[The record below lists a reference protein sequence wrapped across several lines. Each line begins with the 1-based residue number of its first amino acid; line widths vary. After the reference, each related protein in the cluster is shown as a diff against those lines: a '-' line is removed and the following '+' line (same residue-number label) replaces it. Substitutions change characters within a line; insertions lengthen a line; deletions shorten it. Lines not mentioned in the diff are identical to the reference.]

1 MRHTYTAANGIS
13 NYVVEEGNLGA
24 QKCMDDFG
32 GPNQWN
38 LLIKTAEG
46 RWEDVQWMNVN
57 KIQQFFKT
65 KLPVYKEYLPKATQ
79 KYSLN

>member
-1 MRHTYTAANGIS
+1 MKHTYTASNGIS
-13 NYVVEEGNLGA
+13 NFVVEEGNLGA

-38 LLIKTAEG
+38 LLVKTAEG
-46 RWEDVQWMNVN
+46 RLEDVQCMNVH

-65 KLPVYKEYLPKATQ
+65 KLPVYGEQSKQTQ
-79 KYSLN
+79 YKLA

>member
-1 MRHTYTAANGIS
+1 MRHDYTAKNGIS
-13 NYVVEEGNLGA
+13 NFVVEEGNLGA